1 MLPKLI
7 AFKTQSMTRHK
18 AKRIVTKM
26 VTKWSLRS
34 PQELLASGSAT
45 YTLDDPIRVFIAGE
59 VVYDE
64 SQTPMYLEPRPYGVK
79 YESLVE
85 LYKENPSYR
94 DSIILDG
101 DHYLKTWNETN

>member
-1 MLPKLI
+1 MS
-7 AFKTQSMTRHK
+7 THK
-18 AKRIVTKM
+18 DRRIVTKM

-34 PQELLASGSAT
+34 PQELLAGGSMVD
-45 YTLDDPIRVFIAGE
+45 TLDDAVRVFIAGE

-101 DHYLKTWNETN
+101 DHYLKIWTF